1 MWIIKI
7 NINRGWSPWC
17 IEYKW
22 TKKLNDFLHNKD
34 DQNSKS
40 KWPRIT
46 GFCYNK
52 LILYSPLSNSISDC
66 MMFAS
71 ASILAQAS
79 SLHTVPT
86 RMITS
91 STQSS
96 SQAPVKV
103 RSSYIIVHI
112 QLIKCDEVI
121 GQGQKLNVLRE
132 VKGQK
137 WILPPGN
144 MNQGQMSKS
153 KVDSTDRIIAR
164 TWF

>member
-22 TKKLNDFLHNKD
+22 TKKLNDFFHNKD

-46 GFCYNK
+46 GFCHNK

-103 RSSYIIVHI
+103 RSSYIYNLKMWWGHRSRSKV
-112 QLIKCDEVI
+112 KCTER
-121 GQGQKLNVLRE
+121 GQR
-132 VKGQK
+132 
-137 WILPPGN
+137 
-144 MNQGQMSKS
+144 S
-153 KVDSTDRIIAR
+153 KVDSTSREHESR
-164 TWF
+164 SNV

>member
-22 TKKLNDFLHNKD
+22 TKKLNDFFHNKD

-121 GQGQKLNVLRE
+121 GQGQKLNVLRD

-144 MNQGQMSKS
+144 MN
-153 KVDSTDRIIAR
+153 
-164 TWF
+164 

>member
-1 MWIIKI
+1 
-7 NINRGWSPWC
+7 
-17 IEYKW
+17 
-22 TKKLNDFLHNKD
+22 
-34 DQNSKS
+34 
-40 KWPRIT
+40 
-46 GFCYNK
+46 
-52 LILYSPLSNSISDC
+52 

-103 RSSYIIVHI
+103 RSSYKIHVVHI

-153 KVDSTDRIIAR
+153 KVDSTDRIIVH